1 MSQTVRMLLRVRFAE
16 CDAQNVV
23 FNGRYAEYVDVAITE
38 YFRDV
43 FGGYERWLAE
53 ELDMQ
58 IVRLALDFKSS
69 ARFDEVLQID
79 VTNKHVGNT
88 SFSFQVDITEYGTDR
103 LIAQAEAIY
112 VMVSLHKLEKTP
124 IPDWVRQLFGRGGSG
139 RILNYAGIDL

>member
-58 IVRLALDFKSS
+58 IVRLALDS
-69 ARFDEVLQID
+69 
-79 VTNKHVGNT
+79 
-88 SFSFQVDITEYGTDR
+88 
-103 LIAQAEAIY
+103 
-112 VMVSLHKLEKTP
+112 
-124 IPDWVRQLFGRGGSG
+124 
-139 RILNYAGIDL
+139 

>member
-124 IPDWVRQLFGRGGSG
+124 IPD
-139 RILNYAGIDL
+139 